1 MEYAFCPFQNLTA
14 HGPYKHSYEKSISHS
29 WWQQPKSAKEWW
41 WLCWKL
47 SAVFSSGAV
56 ILVERQPVVKNEN
69 LRRAYRPQIK
79 IPAQEQVRQCE
90 RSWLKLCKWQRVH
103 SEWQL
108 FLRRLRWLIKG
119 FHLPLT
125 EINHSTHTH
134 TLSLSIDEVQRERS
148 TEIRCGWQWN
158 DRGCSTLLG
167 ERSPPAFCLLV
178 SLSKALFIPRVTLF
192 LWATGGHRLLLE
204 LSVFEWFW
212 M

>member
-14 HGPYKHSYEKSISHS
+14 HGPYKHLYEKSTSHS
-29 WWQQPKSAKEWW
+29 WWQQPKSAKEGW

-69 LRRAYRPQIK
+69 LQRAYRPQIK

-90 RSWLKLCKWQRVH
+90 RSWLKLCKWHRVH

-134 TLSLSIDEVQRERS
+134 TFSLQRRGAERAVHRDQVWMAVKWQGLLDLAGREITPGFLSPGLTV
-148 TEIRCGWQWN
+148 
-158 DRGCSTLLG
+158 
-167 ERSPPAFCLLV
+167 
-178 SLSKALFIPRVTLF
+178 
-192 LWATGGHRLLLE
+192 
-204 LSVFEWFW
+204 
-212 M
+212 